1 MSLIICGIEF
11 AYSAETAFV
20 SPILLSIGI
29 EHKNMTM
36 VWALSPLIAFF
47 ISPILGSLS
56 DRCASRFGR
65 RRPVILLLSFGL
77 LMGLILAPYGRD
89 IGKFIGDNGV
99 SKTMNSTS
107 DEEGDSGHLIN
118 KSSGSFYWAILFT
131 VLGTILLDF
140 NADNCQ
146 NPSRAYLLDMCIPE
160 EQAHALSTFTIM
172 AGFGGCMGYALGA
185 INWDETIFSNI
196 IGDNIKTV
204 FTIVSV
210 IFVIGMIC
218 TLTSFREIPLKM
230 LETDEML
237 RPVTQLAVKKERE
250 RLKTIDNASRLPT
263 TSVTYETET
272 NHSETTHQT
281 SIGSVNREASNF
293 HKDNSSS
300 DDEEDE
306 ADETITMMMYL
317 KSIIFMPKSL
327 RLLCITHC
335 LAWMGHILYC
345 LYFTDFV
352 GESVFGGDPA
362 APIDSPEYLLYDEG
376 IRFGCWG
383 MALYAFSC
391 AIYSMIIENLIKKYS
406 TKVVYVAG
414 MLSFAIGMALLGE
427 NCCIFIVFIF
437 LTTLLQDI
445 FQRKLVFYCFQRLL
459 VLFMPHCL
467 QFHFFSLHNIMQ
479 KEHSK

>member
-1 MSLIICGIEF
+1 
-11 AYSAETAFV
+11 
-20 SPILLSIGI
+20 
-29 EHKNMTM
+29 M

-56 DRCASRFGR
+56 DRCSSRFGR
-65 RRPVILLLSFGL
+65 RRPVILLLSIGL
-77 LMGLILAPYGRD
+77 LMGLILTPYGAD
-89 IGKFIGDNGV
+89 IGKFLGDDGSSQTV
-99 SKTMNSTS
+99 NSTS
-107 DEEGDSGHLIN
+107 DEEGDSGRLIN
-118 KSSGSFYWAILFT
+118 KSSGSFYWAIMFT

-204 FTIVSV
+204 FTLVTI
-210 IFVIGMIC
+210 IFVIAMFC
-218 TLTSFREIPLKM
+218 TMTSFREIPLKL

-250 RLKTIDNASRLPT
+250 RLKTIDNSNKLPS

-272 NHSETTHQT
+272 NLVDTTHQT
-281 SIGSVNREASNF
+281 AIASVNREPSSHSF
-293 HKDNSSS
+293 HHSSSS
-300 DDEEDE
+300 DDEDDE
-306 ADETITMMMYL
+306 SDETITMMMYL

-327 RLLCITHC
+327 RLLCVTHC

-352 GESVFGGDPA
+352 GEVVFGGDPA
-362 APIDSPEYLLYDEG
+362 GSIDSPEYQLYDEG

-391 AIYSMIIENLIKKYS
+391 AIYSMLIENLIKKYS
-406 TKVVYVAG
+406 TKFVYVAG
-414 MLSFAIGMALLGE
+414 MLSFATGMALLGK
-427 NCCIFIVFIF
+427 N
-437 LTTLLQDI
+437 
-445 FQRKLVFYCFQRLL
+445 Y
-459 VLFMPHCL
+459 
-467 QFHFFSLHNIMQ
+467 NII
-479 KEHSK
+479 